1 MNRISRLVRIQLVN
15 APAVFGLP
23 VLILALVI
31 AANMLIFATVQGA
44 RGGEVTGNATGALTA
59 IYAVMLVGHLQT
71 MTQMFPFAVSLSATR
86 RDFFGATVL
95 VVGGQSVVYGV
106 LLAVLAVVERA
117 TGGWGVN
124 MTLVTLPLFEQ
135 EGPLRQV
142 LAYAAPFV
150 LVSFLGIWFGIVFQR
165 WKQFGVWTLGI
176 SFGVVAVGFVA
187 VVNWLDAWSAV
198 GEFFAS
204 QPPLMWQA
212 GYPLLAA
219 VVLGAAAYLTARRA
233 VP

>member
-1 MNRISRLVRIQLVN
+1 MNRIARLVRIQLVN
-15 APAVFGLP
+15 APAVLGLP

-31 AANMLIFATVQGA
+31 AANVLIFATVQGA
-44 RGGEVTGNATGALTA
+44 RGGDAAANSTGALTA

-95 VVGGQSVVYGV
+95 VVGGQSVLYGV

-117 TGGWGVN
+117 TDGWGVN

-142 LAYAAPFV
+142 LAYAAPFL

-165 WKQFGVWTLGI
+165 WKQLGVWTLGI
-176 SFGVVAVGFVA
+176 SFGVVAVGFAA
-187 VVNWLDAWSAV
+187 VVNRLDAWSAV
-198 GEFFAS
+198 GEFFTS
-204 QPPLMWQA
+204 QPTLMWQA
-212 GYPLLAA
+212 GYPLLAS
-219 VVLGAAAYLTARRA
+219 VVFGAAAYLTARRA

>member
-1 MNRISRLVRIQLVN
+1 MNRIPRLVRIQLVN
-15 APAVFGLP
+15 APAVLGLP
-23 VLILALVI
+23 VLVLALVI
-31 AANMLIFATVQGA
+31 AANVLIFATVQGA
-44 RGGEVTGNATGALTA
+44 GGGNAEGNATGALTA
-59 IYAVMLVGHLQT
+59 IYAVMLVVHLQT
-71 MTQMFPFAVSLSATR
+71 MTQTFPFAVSLSATR

-95 VVGGQSVVYGV
+95 VVLGQSVLYGV

-117 TGGWGVN
+117 TDGWGVG

-142 LAYAAPFV
+142 LAYAAPFL

-176 SFGVVAVGFVA
+176 SFGVVAVGFAA
-187 VVNWLDAWSAV
+187 VVNWLDAWPAV
-198 GEFFAS
+198 GEFFTS
-204 QPPLMWQA
+204 QPTLMWQA
-212 GYPLLAA
+212 GYPLLAS